1 MSASPSPSPSHDRLA
16 RRLGL
21 RDTVAIG
28 LAAMI
33 GAGVFAVWAPAAQ
46 AAGSWLLVGLAI
58 AALVAFANA
67 GSTAQLAVRS
77 PEAGGA
83 YRFGRERLGA
93 WPGFLAGWGFVIG
106 KTASCAAMAMTA
118 AAYLV
123 PVAWQKPVA
132 IFAVVALVGVNV
144 LGVTRTARVASLIV
158 SAVIAVLV
166 VVVAGGIAAI
176 VIGGWDAGDG
186 GGASIVPPVGVPDG
200 AAAPIAAAYGVLQ
213 AAALIFFAFA
223 GYARIATLGEEVR
236 EPTRTIPRAIGVA
249 FGVVLVVYAA
259 VGVAALGALGAGTL
273 AESSAP
279 LVDVVGA
286 AGWLWAEPVVRVAAG
301 VAALGSLLAL
311 IAGVGRTSLAMA
323 RDGELPRRLTSV
335 HPRFGVPHVA
345 ELTVGVAVVLLVL
358 VADLRGAIGFSSFGV
373 LLYYLVANAAALTQP
388 AGERLV
394 SRWLSWFGAVGCV
407 VLVATLPIASIVAGV
422 AVFAVG
428 AALRAI
434 RLAVAGPRPSSIQE
448 HGGESGPDRR
458 NRPEPPPSS

>member
-21 RDTVAIG
+21 RDAVAIG
-28 LAAMI
+28 LAAMV

-46 AAGSWLLVGLAI
+46 AAGAWLLAGLAI
-58 AALVAFANA
+58 AAVVAFANA
-67 GSTAQLAVRS
+67 GSTAQLAVRY

-83 YRFGRERLGA
+83 YRYGRERLGA

-106 KTASCAAMAMTA
+106 KTASCAAMALTA

-123 PVAWQKPVA
+123 PPEWQKPVA
-132 IFAVVALVGVNV
+132 VAAVAVLVGVNV
-144 LGVTRTARVASLIV
+144 LGVTRTARVASVIV
-158 SAVIAVLV
+158 SAVVAVLV
-166 VVVAGGIAAI
+166 VVVAAGVAAI
-176 VIGGWDAGDG
+176 AGAGW
-186 GGASIVPPVGVPDG
+186 GAG
-200 AAAPIAAAYGVLQ
+200 AAGPQATLTTDAAAGPVAGAYGVLQ

-236 EPTRTIPRAIGVA
+236 DPARTIPRAIGVA
-249 FGVVLVVYAA
+249 FGIVLVVYAA
-259 VGVAALGALGAGTL
+259 VGTAALGALGPASL
-273 AESSAP
+273 AASSAP

-311 IAGVGRTSLAMA
+311 IAGIGRTSLAMA
-323 RDGELPRRLTSV
+323 RDGELPRPLTAV

-345 ELTVGVAVVLLVL
+345 ELTVGVAVIVLVL

-373 LLYYLVANAAALTQP
+373 LLYYLVANASALTQP

-394 SRWLSWFGAVGCV
+394 PRWLSWVGAIGCV
-407 VLVATLPIASIVAGV
+407 VLVVTLPLASIAAGV
-422 AVFAVG
+422 AVFVVG
-428 AALRAI
+428 AAVRAI
-434 RLAVAGPRPSSIQE
+434 RLAIVRRRGGGPE
-448 HGGESGPDRR
+448 
-458 NRPEPPPSS
+458 

>member
-1 MSASPSPSPSHDRLA
+1 MSTPPSPAHGRLA

-21 RDTVAIG
+21 RDAIAIG

-46 AAGSWLLVGLAI
+46 AAGSWLLAGLAI
-58 AALVAFANA
+58 AALVAVANA
-67 GSTAQLAVRS
+67 GSTAQLAVRH

-83 YRFGRERLGA
+83 YRYGRERLGP

-106 KTASCAAMAMTA
+106 KTASCAAMAITA

-123 PVAWQKPVA
+123 PPAWQKPVA
-132 IFAVVALVGVNV
+132 VAAVVVLVGVNV
-144 LGVTRTARVASLIV
+144 LGVTRTARVASVIV
-158 SAVIAVLV
+158 SAVLAVLV
-166 VVVAGGIAAI
+166 VVVAAGVAATAG
-176 VIGGWDAGDG
+176 GGWGAGD
-186 GGASIVPPVGVPDG
+186 AAVVVAPRGVPDAP
-200 AAAPIAAAYGVLQ
+200 AAAIAGAYGVLQ

-249 FGVVLVVYAA
+249 FAIVLVVYAA
-259 VGVAALGALGAGTL
+259 VGTAALGSLGPAALA
-273 AESSAP
+273 SSTAP
-279 LVDVVGA
+279 LVDVAGV

-323 RDGELPRRLTSV
+323 RDGELPRPLATV

-345 ELTVGVAVVLLVL
+345 EITVGAAVVVLVL

-373 LLYYLVANAAALTQP
+373 LLYYLVANASALTQP

-394 SRWLSWFGAVGCV
+394 PRWLSWFGAIGCV
-407 VLVATLPIASIVAGV
+407 VLVVTLPLPSIVGGV
-422 AVFAVG
+422 AVFVVG
-428 AALRAI
+428 AVI
-434 RLAVAGPRPSSIQE
+434 RLIASAVRRRRGARPGSATQ
-448 HGGESGPDRR
+448 
-458 NRPEPPPSS
+458 

>member
-1 MSASPSPSPSHDRLA
+1 MTATPQPSLA

-21 RDTVAIG
+21 RDAVAIG

-46 AAGSWLLVGLAI
+46 AAGAWLLAGLGV

-67 GSTAQLAVRS
+67 GSTAQLAVRY
-77 PEAGGA
+77 PESGGA
-83 YRFGRERLGA
+83 YRYGRERLGA

-123 PVAWQKPVA
+123 PPAWQKPVA
-132 IFAVVALVGVNV
+132 VAAVIVLVGVNV
-144 LGVTRTARVASLIV
+144 LGVTRTARVASAIV
-158 SAVIAVLV
+158 SAVLAVLV
-166 VVVAGGIAAI
+166 VVVAAGVAVIAD
-176 VIGGWDAGDG
+176 GGWAANGTADPVAEPMAIAG
-186 GGASIVPPVGVPDG
+186 
-200 AAAPIAAAYGVLQ
+200 AYGVLQ

-249 FGVVLVVYAA
+249 FAIVVVVYAA
-259 VGVAALGALGAGTL
+259 VGTATLGALGPDAL
-273 AESSAP
+273 ASSAAP
-279 LVDVVGA
+279 LVDAVGV

-301 VAALGSLLAL
+301 IAALGSLLAL

-323 RDGELPRRLTSV
+323 RDGELPRPLTAV

-345 ELTVGVAVVLLVL
+345 EITVGVAVVVLVL

-373 LLYYLVANAAALTQP
+373 LLYYLVANASALTQP

-394 SRWLSWFGAVGCV
+394 PRWLSWLGAVGCV
-407 VLVATLPIASIVAGV
+407 VLVVTLPLPSILGGIV
-422 AVFAVG
+422 VFAVG
-428 AALRAI
+428 VVV
-434 RLAVAGPRPSSIQE
+434 RLVVLTMRRRRRKRPGSASE
-448 HGGESGPDRR
+448 
-458 NRPEPPPSS
+458 